1 MERPEKYYDRGW
13 CVYMENIKDDG
24 DRLFYRRRNKIEII
38 VSEQPESTR
47 HFHQDIEVLYV
58 LEGELYLKIGDCE
71 IKMRKEDI
79 YIINANTTHSFCVSE
94 DVLYAKITITYQ
106 IYSDIYRNE
115 PFVFVCDSTS
125 ENEQKKEA
133 FSQLRHRINNFL
145 NCYLKLKG
153 KTASFKYISLGYLV
167 LDTISD
173 YFLFK
178 LPENNQFEQYDK
190 VDTRICLINNYIRN
204 NYRSS
209 IALKDLADQLF
220 LSEAYCS
227 RFFKKMYGMTFSD
240 YLTNIRLHHA
250 VEDLIYTD
258 MPVTKIVYDN
268 GFSSQTFFSRK
279 FKSIY
284 DETPANFRKH
294 FRNESDQLY
303 YEKLLP
309 EKDQKLQAFL
319 EKRLSSHVGDGSEQE
334 KSESEVFEVG
344 QWSLEEKTLFQ
355 TINVG
360 MAEYLLRSE
369 VREQLKDLKKML
381 GIKYIRFCNLFTPEL
396 MVNMTE
402 DVEKINFSKINQIFD
417 YLHSEGF
424 RVHLEI
430 GMKQQRQMR
439 DLTESVDTRFEK
451 KRKPMI
457 SIEKWKVLVN
467 TVIRHLANRYKSEID
482 TWRIELWYD
491 EDAWE
496 ETWTMPQYFEQFS
509 VLYQIVR
516 RYSDQIEIG
525 GCGLK
530 FDYLENNITN
540 FLEQWQAQTYR
551 PDFISVL
558 FYAYERGTAIC
569 DASFRRSMDMDYM
582 KKCIAKINGWMSS
595 AGMIHTKLYISEW
608 NFTISDRNYIN
619 DTCFKSAYIVKN
631 LIDIYDLAQDNA
643 YYLAGDAVAENFD
656 TSAIMFGGTGLMT
669 RDGIIKP
676 SGYAF
681 YFMSRMYPYKIVAS
695 GNTMLTT
702 DGKNDYTLIMH
713 HLTALNDK
721 YYFTK
726 EDAVLKEELQNY
738 FADGKHM
745 KKVIELKGLK
755 NGEYLLKLYRINRHN
770 GSVLDIWR
778 EMAFEEEL
786 SKEDVRYLKEASHP
800 KMTMERIYVKTQDFR
815 INVMM
820 DINEVIYIQMLYL
833 L

>member
-1 MERPEKYYDRGW
+1 
-13 CVYMENIKDDG
+13 
-24 DRLFYRRRNKIEII
+24 
-38 VSEQPESTR
+38 
-47 HFHQDIEVLYV
+47 
-58 LEGELYLKIGDCE
+58 
-71 IKMRKEDI
+71 
-79 YIINANTTHSFCVSE
+79 
-94 DVLYAKITITYQ
+94 
-106 IYSDIYRNE
+106 
-115 PFVFVCDSTS
+115 
-125 ENEQKKEA
+125 
-133 FSQLRHRINNFL
+133 
-145 NCYLKLKG
+145 
-153 KTASFKYISLGYLV
+153 
-167 LDTISD
+167 
-173 YFLFK
+173 
-178 LPENNQFEQYDK
+178 
-190 VDTRICLINNYIRN
+190 
-204 NYRSS
+204 
-209 IALKDLADQLF
+209 
-220 LSEAYCS
+220 
-227 RFFKKMYGMTFSD
+227 MTFSD

-430 GMKQQRQMR
+430 GMKQQRQM
-439 DLTESVDTRFEK
+439 
-451 KRKPMI
+451 
-457 SIEKWKVLVN
+457 
-467 TVIRHLANRYKSEID
+467 
-482 TWRIELWYD
+482 
-491 EDAWE
+491 
-496 ETWTMPQYFEQFS
+496 
-509 VLYQIVR
+509 
-516 RYSDQIEIG
+516 
-525 GCGLK
+525 
-530 FDYLENNITN
+530 
-540 FLEQWQAQTYR
+540 
-551 PDFISVL
+551 
-558 FYAYERGTAIC
+558 
-569 DASFRRSMDMDYM
+569 
-582 KKCIAKINGWMSS
+582 
-595 AGMIHTKLYISEW
+595 
-608 NFTISDRNYIN
+608 
-619 DTCFKSAYIVKN
+619 
-631 LIDIYDLAQDNA
+631 
-643 YYLAGDAVAENFD
+643 
-656 TSAIMFGGTGLMT
+656 
-669 RDGIIKP
+669 
-676 SGYAF
+676 
-681 YFMSRMYPYKIVAS
+681 
-695 GNTMLTT
+695 
-702 DGKNDYTLIMH
+702 H